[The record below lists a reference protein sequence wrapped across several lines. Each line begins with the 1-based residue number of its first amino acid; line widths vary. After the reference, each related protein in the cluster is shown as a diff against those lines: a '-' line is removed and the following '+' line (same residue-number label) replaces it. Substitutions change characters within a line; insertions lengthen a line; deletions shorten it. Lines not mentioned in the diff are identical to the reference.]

1 MDGPTEKGKEGWMN
15 ECLHGGGTAQTPPG
29 QEFDGGGVSN
39 EKKDRKT
46 KGLVI

>member
-1 MDGPTEKGKEGWMN
+1 MN

-29 QEFDGGGVSN
+29 QEFDRGGGGSN